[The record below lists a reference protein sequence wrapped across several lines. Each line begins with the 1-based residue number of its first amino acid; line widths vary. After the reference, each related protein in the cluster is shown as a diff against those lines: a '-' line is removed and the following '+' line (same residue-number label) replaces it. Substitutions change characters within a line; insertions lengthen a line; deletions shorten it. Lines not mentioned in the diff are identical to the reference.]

1 MADGGRPVTS
11 ERPTSASSDRHL
23 DLRLARL
30 HLRSGLIALAR
41 AELEAAAGLGILDG
55 DGLADLAEARW
66 RTGDL
71 VGAGVAAEAHLAG
84 GGDALVAFVIAA
96 EARFA
101 GGRRDEAEAAARA
114 AVEAAG
120 RAEAGAEAGAAREA
134 GAAAAL
140 RAVFAGLPASS
151 LWDEA
156 LAGAE
161 RRDGGGPP
169 TSPRPEA
176 AVTGAATGGIPA
188 QRPQG
193 TEPEATDWLAIADE
207 AAAAGRLDVALAAL
221 GLALRRE
228 PGGAP
233 AILAA
238 VEGLEGPGVDLLRGD
253 ALRVLGRDAEAE
265 EAYRAA
271 EAGLRRPG
279 GS

>member
-1 MADGGRPVTS
+1 MADGGRPVAS
-11 ERPTSASSDRHL
+11 ERPTTASSDRHL

-120 RAEAGAEAGAAREA
+120 RAEAGEAGAAREA

-156 LAGAE
+156 LAGAG
-161 RRDGGGPP
+161 RRDGGGPRTAP
-169 TSPRPEA
+169 WPEV
-176 AVTGAATGGIPA
+176 AVTGAATEGIPA

-193 TEPEATDWLAIADE
+193 TEPEATGWLAIAEE
-207 AAAAGRLDVALAAL
+207 AAAAGRLDVALAAFS
-221 GLALRRE
+221 LALRRE
-228 PGGAP
+228 PGEAP

-238 VEGLEGPGVDLLRGD
+238 LEELEGPGVDLLRGD